1 MITLTSLEETIKHT
15 LKDSYDLTTQET
27 NPGKTIQYKHKNE
40 LNLISVF
47 IYKRKIKIS
56 FYEKE
61 SLEDF
66 SYVLKDYYHFYED
79 EYEKAIKKLLSI
91 KTKVNLTQIFSKN

>member
-1 MITLTSLEETIKHT
+1 MKTLTSLEENIKQT
-15 LKDSYDLTTQET
+15 LKDSYDIVHIET
-27 NPGKTIQYKHKNE
+27 NPGKTIQYKHKSK

-47 IYKRKIKIS
+47 IYKQKIKIS
-56 FYEKE
+56 FYKKE

-66 SYVLKDYYHFYED
+66 SYVLKDYYHFYEG